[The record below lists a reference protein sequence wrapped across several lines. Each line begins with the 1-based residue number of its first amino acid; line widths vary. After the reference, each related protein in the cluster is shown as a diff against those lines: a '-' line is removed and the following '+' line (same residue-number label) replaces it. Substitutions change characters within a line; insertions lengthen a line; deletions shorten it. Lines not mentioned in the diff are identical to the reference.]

1 MNINETRTHIRK
13 VKWFTVDKINDLA
26 DHEVNIIY
34 NDISK
39 ISDILL
45 ERLIDNQNE
54 RELNKIC

>member
-13 VKWFTVDKINDLA
+13 VKWFTEDKINDLA